1 MPFDFIS
8 FPFTD
13 IVRIPFPVGL
23 PSMVELQ
30 SNESIQ
36 SLPEAIVFVMEPLV
50 FVTLIVED
58 EPPPPPLPPN
68 PVSSATFVVPA

>member
-1 MPFDFIS
+1 MSFDFIS

-13 IVRIPFPVGL
+13 TVRIPFPVGL

-36 SLPEAIVFVMEPLV
+36 SLPEAIVFVIEPLV
-50 FVTLIVED
+50 FITLIVED